1 MNSLRLIICSFLIT
15 IGNNCFASNEIS
27 AEIAKSLK
35 HSMHE
40 PNITSAVVS
49 LLIVVCLIYI
59 TGIIY
64 TKLSKLGLNTVKREF
79 KNENDTNIT
88 ILSTRQLG
96 NNKTIHV
103 IEIAGKRLLIGATQT
118 SIQLLD
124 VLSDKSDSRLKTFS
138 VGKPQIKDTDE
149 KEEIKNEE
157 QKIDAEELGLYKK
170 YLK

>member
-1 MNSLRLIICSFLIT
+1 MNSLRLFIFTFLIT
-15 IGNNCFASNEIS
+15 IGNSCFAANEIS

-40 PNITSAVVS
+40 PNITSTVVS
-49 LLIVVCLIYI
+49 LLIVICLIYI

-79 KNENDTNIT
+79 KNETDNNI
-88 ILSTRQLG
+88 IVLSTRQLG
-96 NNKTIHV
+96 NNKTVHV
-103 IEIAGKRLLIGATQT
+103 IEIAGKKLLIGATQT

-124 VLSDKSDSRLKTFS
+124 VLSDNSDMKVKSFS
-138 VGKPQIKDTDE
+138 IGKPQIKEAEKTEEVKTEETQIDT
-149 KEEIKNEE
+149 
-157 QKIDAEELGLYKK
+157 EELGLYKK